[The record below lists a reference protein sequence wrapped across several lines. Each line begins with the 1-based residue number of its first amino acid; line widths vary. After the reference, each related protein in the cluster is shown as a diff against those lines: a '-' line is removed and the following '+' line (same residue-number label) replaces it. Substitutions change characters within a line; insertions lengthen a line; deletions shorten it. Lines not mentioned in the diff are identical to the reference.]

1 MSVFC
6 LSTSDLVDLLGD
18 IKQYF
23 HVYPKIS
30 NRTEYFLGVCAPAK
44 VLFSNGFIQYSRWSY
59 LNESNQE
66 MLALVADGGANQW
79 AIYKFTS
86 FFKPLGNS
94 FLGNSFQGSY
104 AFSFAGA
111 GLGGWLGVGCAACAW
126 CVCVCIV
133 FRLRVVGD
141 YNRLQDIWDQLWF

>member
-6 LSTSDLVDLLGD
+6 LSTSDLVDLLGG

-66 MLALVADGGANQW
+66 MLALVADGSVTNGP
-79 AIYKFTS
+79 FTNS
-86 FFKPLGNS
+86 QVFFKP
-94 FLGNSFQGSY
+94 LGNSFQGSY